1 MLLSD
6 RPYNFRLKDITKIRL
21 KSRDGSNERLESMNN
36 VMAEKRGVALSPNNL
51 SFRPL
56 FHRDRAV
63 RGQGVGVLSVT
74 ACPDQEG
81 AHST

>member
-1 MLLSD
+1 
-6 RPYNFRLKDITKIRL
+6 
-21 KSRDGSNERLESMNN
+21 MNN

-56 FHRDRAV
+56 FHRDRAA

-81 AHST
+81 GPLSMPPSSQPLTPQLHGEELTSCLPETS